1 QVLLNLLANAVKFT
15 ERGDVTLLTT
25 VVESS
30 SAEARVRFE
39 IKDTGIGI
47 ASEKQ
52 LLIFEPFMQADD
64 SITRVYGG
72 TGLGTTIAKQL
83 VTLMGGRIGVRSEL
97 GKGSLF
103 WFELDLPYAEPKGID
118 LREEVRTTARYT
130 STAAALASHQLRK

>member
-52 LLIFEPFMQADD
+52 LLIFEPFAQADD

-72 TGLGTTIAKQL
+72 TGLGTTIARNL
-83 VTLMGGRIGVRSEL
+83 VALMGGRIGLQSQV
-97 GKGSLF
+97 GAGTLF
-103 WFELDLPYAEPKGID
+103 WFELALPLAEPKRAD
-118 LREEVRTTARYT
+118 LEDFTNNVRLQTNSQAV
-130 STAAALASHQLRK
+130 AATR

>member
-52 LLIFEPFMQADD
+52 ALIFEPFMQADN

-72 TGLGTTIAKQL
+72 TGLGTTIARQL
-83 VTLMGGRIGVRSEL
+83 VSLMGGEIGVASTLGAGSTFWVEL
-97 GKGSLF
+97 SLPF
-103 WFELDLPYAEPKGID
+103 GEPRGLDLTAE
-118 LREEVRTTARYT
+118 
-130 STAAALASHQLRK
+130 